1 MPYTKGTLA
10 GDFIE
15 GVLSEIPDA
24 ICVSVINLSAGMSID
39 SYCNTPEFDP
49 DVAAV
54 YHTEVLKSEQK
65 AVSALHLKDSIKDIF
80 ITLDT
85 QIHMLT
91 LSKTSKALYYIVAD
105 AQKTNLGM
113 VRSTMRK
120 FAKGI

>member
-15 GVLSEIPDA
+15 GVLSEIPDVIA
-24 ICVSVINLSAGMSID
+24 VSVTNLAAGMSID
-39 SYCNTPEFDP
+39 SYCSDPDFDP
-49 DVAAV
+49 DVATV
-54 YHTEVLKSEQK
+54 YHTEVLKAEQK
-65 AVSALHLKDSIKDIF
+65 AVAALHLKDSVKDIF
-80 ITLDT
+80 ITLDS

-91 LSKTSKALYYIVAD
+91 LSKSGKALYYIVTD

-113 VRSTMRK
+113 MRSTMRK

>member
-15 GVLSEIPDA
+15 GVLSEIPEA
-24 ICVSVINLSAGMSID
+24 IAVAVVNLSAGMSID
-39 SYCNTPEFDP
+39 SYCNTPDFDP

-54 YHTEVLKSEQK
+54 HHTEVLRTEQK
-65 AVSALHLKDSIKDIF
+65 AVAALKLKDTIRDIF

-91 LSKTSKALYYIVAD
+91 LSKTGKALYYIVAD
-105 AQKTNLGM
+105 PQKTNLGM
-113 VRSTMRK
+113 MRSTMRK

>member
-24 ICVSVINLSAGMSID
+24 IAVSVVNLSAGMSID
-39 SYCNTPEFDP
+39 SYCSDPHFDP

-54 YHTEVLKSEQK
+54 HHSEILRSEQK
-65 AVSALHLKDSIKDIF
+65 AVTALHMKDSVKDIF

-91 LSKTSKALYYIVAD
+91 LSRSGKALYYIVAD
-105 AQKTNLGM
+105 PKKTNLGM
-113 VRSTMRK
+113 MRSTMQK

>member
-24 ICVSVINLSAGMSID
+24 VCVSVINLSAGMSID
-39 SYCNTPEFDP
+39 SYCNTPDFDP

-54 YHTEVLKSEQK
+54 HHTEVLRTEQK
-65 AVSALHLKDSIKDIF
+65 AVEALQLNDSIKDIF
-80 ITLDT
+80 ITLGT

-91 LSKTSKALYYIVAD
+91 LSKTGKALYYIVAD
-105 AQKTNLGM
+105 AHKTNLSM
-113 VRSTMRK
+113 VRSTMQK

>member
-15 GVLSEIPDA
+15 GVLTEIADA

-39 SYCNTPEFDP
+39 SYCNTPDFDP

-54 YHTEVLKSEQK
+54 HHTEILKAERN

-91 LSKTSKALYYIVAD
+91 LSKTGKALYYIVAD
-105 AQKTNLGM
+105 AKKTSLGM
-113 VRSTMRK
+113 VRSTMQK